1 MAPRRPHF
9 TLGIEEEY
17 LIVERATGD
26 LAISPPPGFMA
37 ACREALGPQVT
48 HELLQA
54 QVEIGSSICRDVASL
69 RRELAG
75 IRRTIADCAAD
86 FDLALLAVSTHPS
99 ASWRVQKSVDLDRY
113 RILTEDFQA
122 LARRLVVCGMHI
134 HAGIDDDELRID
146 LMNQATYF
154 LPHLLALSTS
164 SPFWE
169 GQDTGLKAFRP
180 TIFGDLPRSGI
191 PERFASYAD
200 WQGLL
205 ADLDEIGICD
215 DPTKIWWDI
224 RPSVKHPTL
233 EMRVCDLCTKLEDAI
248 TIAALYQSLLSYL
261 YRLRASN
268 QTWRHYRH
276 MLLQENKWRAQRF
289 GVGGTLADYGQR
301 RLVPFAEL
309 MDELIDLLKE
319 DAAELGCL
327 PELMRAREIVQDG
340 TSADHQLRV
349 YQAAI
354 AAGAEPGEARRKVVD
369 WLIDAS
375 LEDVPA

>member
-1 MAPRRPHF
+1 MAPRRPHLS
-9 TLGIEEEY
+9 LGIEEEY
-17 LIVERATGD
+17 LIVDRTTGE
-26 LAISPPPGFMA
+26 LAISPPAGFMA

-54 QVEIGSSICRDVASL
+54 QVEIGTSVCRDVSSL

-75 IRRTIADCAAD
+75 LRRTIADCAAQ

-99 ASWRVQKSVDLDRY
+99 ASWRAQKSVDLDRY

-134 HAGIDDDELRID
+134 HAGVDDDELRID
-146 LMNQATYF
+146 LMNQVPYF

-191 PERFASYAD
+191 PEPFDGYAD
-200 WQGLL
+200 WQRLL
-205 ADLDEIGICD
+205 TEMADIGICD

-233 EMRVCDLCTKLEDAI
+233 EMRVCDLCTRLEDAI
-248 TIAALYQSLLSYL
+248 TIAAIYQSLLLFL
-261 YRLRASN
+261 YRLRSQN
-268 QTWRHYRH
+268 QTWRRYRLV
-276 MLLQENKWRAQRF
+276 LLEENKWRAQRF
-289 GVGGTLADYGQR
+289 GVGGTLADYGR
-301 RLVPFAEL
+301 RQLVPFAEL
-309 MDELIDLLKE
+309 MDELIDLLK
-319 DAAELGCL
+319 DAADELGCR
-327 PELMRAREIVQDG
+327 PELERARDIVRDG
-340 TSADHQLRV
+340 TSADHQIKV
-349 YQAAI
+349 YQAAL
-354 AAGAEPGEARRKVVD
+354 AAGAEPVEARHKVID

-375 LEDVPA
+375 MEGVPA

>member
-1 MAPRRPHF
+1 MAPRRPHL

-17 LIVERATGD
+17 LIVERATGE

-54 QVEIGSSICRDVASL
+54 QVEIGTSVCRDVGKL
-69 RRELAG
+69 RQELAG
-75 IRRTIADCAAD
+75 LRRTIADCAAD

-99 ASWRVQKSVDLDRY
+99 ASWRLQKSVDLDRY

-122 LARRLVVCGMHI
+122 LARRLVVCGMHV
-134 HAGIDDDELRID
+134 HAGIEDVELRID

-191 PERFASYAD
+191 PEPFDSHAD

-205 ADLDEIGICD
+205 ADMAEIGICD

-248 TIAALYQSLLSYL
+248 TIAALYQSLLACL

-268 QTWRHYRH
+268 QTWRRYRH
-276 MLLQENKWRAQRF
+276 VLLQENKWRAQRF
-289 GVGGTLADYGQR
+289 GVGGTLADYGRR

-309 MDELIDLLKE
+309 MDELIDLLKD

-327 PELMRAREIVQDG
+327 AEVERAREIVQGG

-349 YQAAI
+349 YQAAL
-354 AAGAEPGEARRKVVD
+354 AAGAEPAEARHQVVD
-369 WLIDAS
+369 WLITAS

>member
-54 QVEIGSSICRDVASL
+54 QVEIGTSICRDVGSL

-75 IRRTIADCAAD
+75 LRRTIADCAAD

-191 PERFASYAD
+191 PEPFASFAD

-205 ADLDEIGICD
+205 ADMNEIGICD

-224 RPSVKHPTL
+224 RPSAKHPTL

-248 TIAALYQSLLSYL
+248 TIAALYQSLLAYL
-261 YRLRASN
+261 YRLRSQN
-268 QTWRHYRH
+268 QTWRRYRH
-276 MLLQENKWRAQRF
+276 VLLQENKWRAQRF
-289 GVGGTLADYGQR
+289 GVGGSLADYGR
-301 RLVPFAEL
+301 RQLVPFAEL
-309 MDELIDLLKE
+309 MEELIELLHD

-327 PELMRAREIVQDG
+327 PELMRAREVVQDG

-354 AAGAEPGEARRKVVD
+354 AAGAEPAEARRQVVD
-369 WLIDAS
+369 WLIEAS

>member
-17 LIVERATGD
+17 LIVERATGE

-37 ACREALGPQVT
+37 ACREALGSQVT

-54 QVEIGSSICRDVASL
+54 QVEIGSSVCRDVTSL

-75 IRRTIADCAAD
+75 IRRTIADCAAE
-86 FDLALLAVSTHPS
+86 FDLGLLAVSTHPS
-99 ASWRVQKSVDLDRY
+99 ASWRMQKSVDLDRY

-122 LARRLVVCGMHI
+122 LARRLVICGMHI

-146 LMNQATYF
+146 LMNQVTYF

-191 PERFASYAD
+191 PERFASFAD

-248 TIAALYQSLLSYL
+248 SIAAIYQSLLSYL
-261 YRLRASN
+261 YRLRATN
-268 QTWRHYRH
+268 QTWRHYRQ

-289 GVGGTLADYGQR
+289 GVGGTLADYGRR

-309 MDELIDLLKE
+309 MDELIDILKD
-319 DAAELGCL
+319 DAEELGCL
-327 PELMRAREIVQDG
+327 DELTRAREIVQGG
-340 TSADHQLRV
+340 TSADHQMRI

-354 AAGAEPGEARRKVVD
+354 AAGAEPAEARRRVID

-375 LEDVPA
+375 LEGVPG

>member
-1 MAPRRPHF
+1 MAPRRPHL

-17 LIVERATGD
+17 LIVERATGQ
-26 LAISPPPGFMA
+26 LAISPPSGFME

-54 QVEIGSSICRDVASL
+54 QVEIGTSVCRDVASV

-75 IRRTIADCAAD
+75 LRRTIANCAAE

-99 ASWRVQKSVDLDRY
+99 ASWRMQKSVDLDRY

-191 PERFASYAD
+191 PEPFASFAD

-205 ADLDEIGICD
+205 ADMAEIGICD

-224 RPSVKHPTL
+224 RPSAKHPTL

-248 TIAALYQSLLSYL
+248 TIAALYQSLLAYL
-261 YRLRASN
+261 YRLRSHN
-268 QTWRHYRH
+268 QTWRRYRH
-276 MLLQENKWRAQRF
+276 VLLQENKWRAQRF
-289 GVGGTLADYGQR
+289 GVGGTLADYGRR
-301 RLVPFAEL
+301 RLVPFTEL
-309 MDELIDLLKE
+309 MDELIDLLAE
-319 DAAELGCL
+319 DAAALGCL
-327 PELMRAREIVQDG
+327 AELTRAREIVQGG
-340 TSADHQLRV
+340 TSADHQLRI

-354 AAGAEPGEARRKVVD
+354 AAGAEPDDARRQVID

>member
-1 MAPRRPHF
+1 MAPRRPHL

-17 LIVERATGD
+17 LIVERATGQ

-54 QVEIGSSICRDVASL
+54 QVEIGSSVCRDVGSL
-69 RRELAG
+69 RRELAAL
-75 IRRTIADCAAD
+75 RRTIANCAAD

-99 ASWRVQKSVDLDRY
+99 ASWRMQKSVDLDRY

-191 PERFASYAD
+191 PEPFSSFAD

-205 ADLDEIGICD
+205 ADMADIGICD

-224 RPSVKHPTL
+224 RPSAKHPTL

-248 TIAALYQSLLSYL
+248 TIAAIYQSLLGYL

-268 QTWRHYRH
+268 QTWRRYRQV
-276 MLLQENKWRAQRF
+276 LLQENKWRAQRF
-289 GVGGTLADYGQR
+289 GVGGTLADYGRR

-309 MDELIDLLKE
+309 IDELLDLLKE
-319 DAAELGCL
+319 DATELGCL
-327 PELMRAREIVQDG
+327 PELLRAREIVQDG
-340 TSADHQLRV
+340 TSADHQLEV
-349 YQAAI
+349 YHAAI
-354 AAGAEPGEARRKVVD
+354 AAGAEPEEARHRVVD
-369 WLIDAS
+369 WLIEAS

>member
-1 MAPRRPHF
+1 MAPRRPHL
-9 TLGIEEEY
+9 TLGVEEEY
-17 LIVERATGD
+17 LIVERATGA
-26 LAISPPPGFMA
+26 LAISPPAGFMA

-54 QVEIGSSICRDVASL
+54 QVEIGTSICRDVGSV

-75 IRRTIADCAAD
+75 LRRTIADCAAD
-86 FDLALLAVSTHPS
+86 FDLALLAVSTHPA
-99 ASWRVQKSVDLDRY
+99 ASWRDQKSVDLDRY
-113 RILTEDFQA
+113 RLLTEDFQA

-191 PERFASYAD
+191 PEPFDSFAD

-205 ADLDEIGICD
+205 AAMDEIGICD

-224 RPSVKHPTL
+224 RPSAKHPTL
-233 EMRVCDLCTKLEDAI
+233 EMRVCDVCTKLEDAI
-248 TIAALYQSLLSYL
+248 TIAALYQSLMAFL
-261 YRLRASN
+261 YRLRSQN
-268 QTWRHYRH
+268 QTWRRYRH
-276 MLLQENKWRAQRF
+276 VLLQENKWRAQRY
-289 GVGGTLADYGQR
+289 GTSGTLADYGR
-301 RLVPFAEL
+301 RQLVPFAEL
-309 MDELIDLLKE
+309 IEELVDFLRAE
-319 DAAELGCL
+319 ARELGCL
-327 PELMRAREIVQDG
+327 AELERAREIVKDG

-354 AAGAEPGEARRKVVD
+354 AAGAEPEEARRKVVD
-369 WLIDAS
+369 WLIEAS

>member
-1 MAPRRPHF
+1 MAPRRPHL

-17 LIVERATGD
+17 LIVERATGE

-54 QVEIGSSICRDVASL
+54 QVEIGTSVCRDVGSV

-75 IRRTIADCAAD
+75 LRRTIADCAAD
-86 FDLALLAVSTHPS
+86 FDLALMAVSTHPS

-191 PERFASYAD
+191 PERFSSYAD

-233 EMRVCDLCTKLEDAI
+233 EMRVCDLCTRLEDAI
-248 TIAALYQSLLSYL
+248 TIAAIYQSLLAYL
-261 YRLRASN
+261 YRLRATN

-289 GVGGTLADYGQR
+289 GVGGTLADYGRR

-309 MDELIDLLKE
+309 MDELIEILKD

-327 PELMRAREIVQDG
+327 EELQRAREIVQGG
-340 TSADHQLRV
+340 TSADQQLRI

-354 AAGAEPGEARRKVVD
+354 AAGAEPAAARRKVVD
-369 WLIDAS
+369 WLIEAS

>member
-1 MAPRRPHF
+1 MAPRRPHL

-17 LIVERATGD
+17 LIVERATGE
-26 LAISPPPGFMA
+26 LAISPPPGFMS

-54 QVEIGSSICRDVASL
+54 QVEIGTSICRDVGKL
-69 RRELAG
+69 RQELAG
-75 IRRTIADCAAD
+75 LRRTIADCAAD

-99 ASWRVQKSVDLDRY
+99 ASWRQQKSVDLDRY

-122 LARRLVVCGMHI
+122 LARRLVVCGMHV
-134 HAGIDDDELRID
+134 HAGIEDVELRID

-191 PERFASYAD
+191 PEPFDSHAD

-205 ADLDEIGICD
+205 ADMAEIGICD

-248 TIAALYQSLLSYL
+248 TIAALYQSLLAYL

-268 QTWRHYRH
+268 QTWRRYRH
-276 MLLQENKWRAQRF
+276 VLLQENKWRAQRF
-289 GVGGTLADYGQR
+289 GVGGTLADYGRR

-309 MDELIDLLKE
+309 MDELIDLLKD

-327 PELMRAREIVQDG
+327 AEVERAREIVQGG

-349 YQAAI
+349 YQSAL
-354 AAGAEPGEARRKVVD
+354 AAGAEPAEARRQVID
-369 WLIDAS
+369 WLITAS

>member
-1 MAPRRPHF
+1 MAPRRPHL

-17 LIVERATGD
+17 LIVERATGE

-54 QVEIGSSICRDVASL
+54 QVEIGTSVCRDVGSV

-75 IRRTIADCAAD
+75 LRRTIADCAAD
-86 FDLALLAVSTHPS
+86 FDLALMAVSTHPS
-99 ASWRVQKSVDLDRY
+99 ASWRLQKSVDLDRY

-191 PERFASYAD
+191 PERFSSYAD

-233 EMRVCDLCTKLEDAI
+233 EMRVCDLCTRLEDAI
-248 TIAALYQSLLSYL
+248 TIAAIYQSLLAYL
-261 YRLRASN
+261 YRLRATN

-289 GVGGTLADYGQR
+289 GVGGTLADYGRR

-309 MDELIDLLKE
+309 MDELIEILKD

-327 PELMRAREIVQDG
+327 EELQRAREIVQGG
-340 TSADHQLRV
+340 TSADQQLRI

-354 AAGAEPGEARRKVVD
+354 AAGAEPAAARRKVVD
-369 WLIDAS
+369 WLIEAS

>member
-1 MAPRRPHF
+1 MAPRRPHL
-9 TLGIEEEY
+9 TLGVEEEY
-17 LIVERATGD
+17 LIVERATGA

-54 QVEIGSSICRDVASL
+54 QVEIGTSVCPDVGSL

-75 IRRTIADCAAD
+75 LRRTIADCAAD
-86 FDLALLAVSTHPS
+86 FDLALLAVSTHPA
-99 ASWRVQKSVDLDRY
+99 ASWRDQKSVDLDRY
-113 RILTEDFQA
+113 RLLTEDFQA
-122 LARRLVVCGMHI
+122 LARRLVVCGMHV

-146 LMNQATYF
+146 LMNQAAYF

-191 PERFASYAD
+191 PEPFDSFAD

-205 ADLDEIGICD
+205 VAMEEVGICD

-224 RPSVKHPTL
+224 RPSAKHPTL
-233 EMRVCDLCTKLEDAI
+233 EMRVCDVCTHLEDAI
-248 TIAALYQSLLSYL
+248 SIAAIYQALLAFL
-261 YRLRASN
+261 YRLRSQN
-268 QTWRHYRH
+268 QTWRRYRQV
-276 MLLQENKWRAQRF
+276 LLQENKWRAQRY
-289 GVGGTLADYGQR
+289 GTSGTLADYGRR

-309 MDELIDLLKE
+309 IEELIDYLKGE
-319 DAAELGCL
+319 AAELGCL
-327 PELMRAREIVQDG
+327 DELGRAREIVKEG
-340 TSADHQLRV
+340 TSADHQLKV

-354 AAGAEPGEARRKVVD
+354 AAGAEPAEARRQVVD
-369 WLIDAS
+369 WLIEAS
-375 LEDVPA
+375 LEGVPA